1 MVVVPKKA
9 LLTVVCPALTFLSN
23 KQRSHGQQFT
33 LITMPRATTE
43 KFSRAHQPAPKKKDN
58 NQSGSMTNPIFNT
71 QRFGQHILKN
81 PATAQKSVLSFDLT
95 PYH

>member
-9 LLTVVCPALTFLSN
+9 LLTIIYLVLTFLSN
-23 KQRSHGQQFT
+23 KQRSHGQRFT
-33 LITMPRATTE
+33 LIAMPRATTE

-58 NQSGSMTNPIFNT
+58 GSMTNPIFNT

-81 PATAQKSVLSFDLT
+81 PATAQKSVQSFDLT